1 MIATEQIQQQHRKP
15 ILTAVL
21 WAIVYPFGVFHFLL
35 GWIGWQ
41 RLSPEWYGEPLLLY
55 ILVGIL
61 GTISSFALVVK
72 WRRWG
77 VYGLIGTWVATAL
90 LNVVSSRPLRPDA
103 IAWGSV
109 LIIVFL
115 LEVRRSWRFLE

>member
-1 MIATEQIQQQHRKP
+1 MTTEQVQQQHRRP

-21 WAIVYPFGVFHFLL
+21 CAIVYPLGVIYFLL

-41 RLSPEWYGEPLLLY
+41 QLSPEWYGVPLLLY

-61 GTISSFALVVK
+61 GTISSFALMLK

-90 LNVVSSRPLRPDA
+90 LNVISSRPLRPDA
-103 IAWGSV
+103 LACGSV

-115 LEVRRSWRFLE
+115 LEVRRSWRFLI

>member
-1 MIATEQIQQQHRKP
+1 MIATEQVQQQRQKP
-15 ILTAVL
+15 ILTAGL
-21 WAIVYPFGVFHFLL
+21 WAIVYPFGVLHFLL

-41 RLSPEWYGEPLLLY
+41 QLSPEWYGEPLLLY

-61 GTISSFALVVK
+61 GTLGSFALLFK
-72 WRRWG
+72 SKRWG

-90 LNVVSSRPLRPDA
+90 LNVISSRPLRPDA
-103 IAWGSV
+103 IVQGSL

-115 LEVRRSWRFLE
+115 LEVRGSWRFLE

>member
-1 MIATEQIQQQHRKP
+1 MIATEQIQQQRRKP

-21 WAIVYPFGVFHFLL
+21 WAIVYPFGVIHFLL

-55 ILVGIL
+55 MLVGIL
-61 GTISSFALVVK
+61 GTISSFALLLK

-90 LNVVSSRPLRPDA
+90 LNVISSRPLRPDA
-103 IAWGSV
+103 MAWGSV

-115 LEVRRSWRFLE
+115 LEVRRSWQFLE